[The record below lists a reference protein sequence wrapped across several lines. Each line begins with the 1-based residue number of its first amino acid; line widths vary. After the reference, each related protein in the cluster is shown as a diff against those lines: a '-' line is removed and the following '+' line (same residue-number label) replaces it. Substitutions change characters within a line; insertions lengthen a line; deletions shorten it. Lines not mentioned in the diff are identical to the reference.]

1 MYSESFTKGV
11 VETGILTLTII
22 AVGDLNDKIAL
33 FFVHVDSLPSGQN
46 SVGTRHGFVAKAR
59 LLRGKN
65 IYFDYLMTTV
75 NNQDLL

>member
-1 MYSESFTKGV
+1 MIESRF
-11 VETGILTLTII
+11 
-22 AVGDLNDKIAL
+22 
-33 FFVHVDSLPSGQN
+33 FFVHVDSLPAGQN